1 MNPLLRVN
9 AVHLVLLILAC
20 DGDIYDGLHLRHG
33 AHAWVDLWVCA
44 GRKSALRV
52 RVRGGGHGMN
62 RTREVIADPSAR
74 QTLTLHLRVEWG
86 AYHLRRSG
94 WEGEVGE
101 IVKRP
106 LLTSSQ
112 YFARRG

>member
-1 MNPLLRVN
+1 VSGDPRTRGHLGVN
-9 AVHLVLLILAC
+9 
-20 DGDIYDGLHLRHG
+20 G
-33 AHAWVDLWVCA
+33 
-44 GRKSALRV
+44 
-52 RVRGGGHGMN
+52 
-62 RTREVIADPSAR
+62 TREVIANPSGR

-112 YFARRG
+112 YFARRDLGPHTGSVLVW

>member
-1 MNPLLRVN
+1 VVRMRTSPPLVVDVVVVGSIFFISPLLRPDWKMHRQVNPLLRVN

-52 RVRGGGHGMN
+52 RVRGPPH
-62 RTREVIADPSAR
+62 
-74 QTLTLHLRVEWG
+74 
-86 AYHLRRSG
+86 
-94 WEGEVGE
+94 
-101 IVKRP
+101 
-106 LLTSSQ
+106 
-112 YFARRG
+112 